1 MAIITIYQGASGS
14 GEELADAVA
23 QSLGCRCISREVLVE
38 ASLRYGIPEAKL
50 NEIVEKGSNW
60 WNRFLENLQP
70 YRIALQAAF
79 CQIAVTE
86 GQSHLVYHGHLG
98 HELLPGFKHVLKVL
112 LTAPMEKR
120 IEQVKA
126 RQRLNDSAARRFIDE
141 TDKARSR
148 RLMAM
153 FGVDWRDMSRF
164 DLVMNLG
171 RISVSAARHLICEA
185 VRLPD
190 YQTTPASKQAFE
202 DFALAS
208 RVKAVLAMSADMP
221 RTRLDVKASAGKVAV
236 SGSVPSWVSG
246 ETLVSKIKQIPGVEE
261 VDADIINVPDLGVVE
276 WP

>member
-23 QSLGCRCISREVLVE
+23 QSLGCGCISREVLIE

-112 LTAPMEKR
+112 LTAPIEKR

-126 RQRLNDSAARRFIDE
+126 RQGLNDSAARRFIDE

-164 DLVMNLG
+164 DLVINLG
-171 RISVSAARHLICEA
+171 RMSVGAARHLICA
-185 VRLPD
+185 TVRLPD
-190 YQTTPASKQAFE
+190 YQVTPASKQAFE

-236 SGSVPSWVSG
+236 SGSIPSWVSG
-246 ETLVSKIKQIPGVEE
+246 ETVVSKIKQIPGVEE

>member
-14 GEELADAVA
+14 GEELAEAVA

-50 NEIVEKGSNW
+50 NEIVEKGSSW

-126 RQRLNDSAARRFIDE
+126 RQGLNDSAARRFIDE

-164 DLVMNLG
+164 DLVINLS
-171 RISVSAARHLICEA
+171 RISVGAARHLICAA

-190 YQTTPASKQAFE
+190 YQITPASKQAFE

>member
-14 GEELADAVA
+14 GEELAEAVA

-50 NEIVEKGSNW
+50 NEIVEKGSSW

-112 LTAPMEKR
+112 LPAPMEKR

-126 RQRLNDSAARRFIDE
+126 RQGLNDSAARRFIDE

-164 DLVMNLG
+164 DLVINLG
-171 RISVSAARHLICEA
+171 RISVSTARHLICAA

-190 YQTTPASKQAFE
+190 YQITPASKQAFE

>member
-14 GEELADAVA
+14 GEELAGALA

-50 NEIVEKGSNW
+50 SQIVEREPNW
-60 WNRFLENLQP
+60 WSRFMENLQP

-86 GQSHLVYHGHLG
+86 GQQNLVYHGHLG
-98 HELLPGFKHVLKVL
+98 HELLPDFRHVLKIL
-112 LTAPMEKR
+112 LTAPMERR

-126 RQRLNDSAARRFIDE
+126 RQGLSDAAARKFIDE

-153 FGVDWRDMSRF
+153 FGVDWRDASRF
-164 DLVMNLG
+164 DLVVNLG
-171 RISVSAARHLICEA
+171 RMSINTIKHLILETL
-185 VRLPD
+185 RQQD

-202 DFALAS
+202 DFVLTS
-208 RVKAVLAMSADMP
+208 QVRAVLAMSTDTT
-221 RTRLDVKASAGKVAV
+221 RTRLDVKASAGSVAV
-236 SGSVPSWVSG
+236 SGSIPSWISE
-246 ETLVSKIKQIPGVEE
+246 ETLVTKIKTIPGVKD
-261 VDADIINVPDLGVVE
+261 VQTDIVNVPDLGVAD